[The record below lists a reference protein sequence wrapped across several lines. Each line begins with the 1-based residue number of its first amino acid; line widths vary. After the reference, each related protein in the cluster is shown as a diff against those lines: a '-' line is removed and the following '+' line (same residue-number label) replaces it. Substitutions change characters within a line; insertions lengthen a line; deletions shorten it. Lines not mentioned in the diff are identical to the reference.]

1 MKDLIV
7 DTWRR
12 LSALDRVIFVV
23 NLLVGAWNLGAAS
36 YSIGFMSLCIA
47 VLYAAAMSNLHRV
60 KETGRTNRGTRQ
72 KRNDARRFGM
82 TTIVGPRPAT
92 ADNLPALRHIRDD

>member
-1 MKDLIV
+1 MKDLII

-47 VLYAAAMSNLHRV
+47 LLYAAAMSNLHRV
-60 KETGRTNRGTRQ
+60 KEQAELIDALVRTATTRGGS
-72 KRNDARRFGM
+72 A
-82 TTIVGPRPAT
+82 
-92 ADNLPALRHIRDD
+92 

>member
-12 LSALDRVIFVV
+12 LSALDRAIVAF

-36 YSIGFMSLCIA
+36 PSIGFMSLCIA
-47 VLYAAAMSNLHRV
+47 LLYTVAMSNLHRV
-60 KETGRTNRGTRQ
+60 KEQAEVIEALVRTATTRGGS
-72 KRNDARRFGM
+72 A
-82 TTIVGPRPAT
+82 
-92 ADNLPALRHIRDD
+92 

>member
-12 LSALDRVIFVV
+12 LSALDRAIVV
-23 NLLVGAWNLGAAS
+23 LNLLVGAWNLVLTS

-47 VLYAAAMSNLHRV
+47 LLYAAAMSNLHRV
-60 KETGRTNRGTRQ
+60 KEQAEVIEALVRTATTRG
-72 KRNDARRFGM
+72 DSA
-82 TTIVGPRPAT
+82 
-92 ADNLPALRHIRDD
+92 